1 MALNLGKLIRTPGVD
16 ASEVRMALLSRFEA
30 VIVDE
35 IHEPFF
41 SHRLRC
47 VDRSGIDRL
56 FVRFGWKMS
65 KSLKRS
71 GWVFEITPVK
81 RFFHDSKTKC
91 SSQ

>member
-1 MALNLGKLIRTPGVD
+1 MARMALNLGQLIRTPGVD
-16 ASEVRMALLSRFEA
+16 AGAVRMALLARFEA
-30 VIVDE
+30 VVIDE

-47 VDRSGIDRL
+47 VDRSGTDRL

-65 KSLKRS
+65 K
-71 GWVFEITPVK
+71 WIFEIMPVK